1 MNAAL
6 AGVAFGLGLWLVLR
20 GWKPR
25 PEPLAVAMARM
36 HGGGEGR
43 NLAGTSWDVRL
54 GAVAVR
60 RVGALAR
67 AVHRAR
73 ADLRIVGR
81 SPEEQAART
90 LVFGGFG
97 LVLGPWAVLV
107 GWVAGTAPPAF
118 VVGAVGLVG
127 VVAGA
132 LGPWASVRRD
142 ADRLRRDFL
151 VALAAWCDMLA
162 MSLAAGRGVGQA
174 VRTASLAGHGPAFA
188 ELRGALDGG
197 QVRGDSPWTSLS
209 ALGTELGIDDLRE
222 LASTITMAGEDG
234 VAIREAVHTKAHTI
248 RDRIA
253 LETERSAERD
263 TAQMA
268 GPTFAVALG
277 FLVFISYPA
286 LIALSNGF

>member
-1 MNAAL
+1 MNAAIT
-6 AGVAFGLGLWLVLR
+6 GVCFGLGLWLVLR

-25 PEPLAVAMARM
+25 PEPLAVALARM
-36 HGGGEGR
+36 HGGAATQDSPG
-43 NLAGTSWDVRL
+43 ASWDLRV
-54 GAVAVR
+54 GAAAVR
-60 RVGALAR
+60 RVGLMAR

-81 SPEEQAART
+81 TPEEQAART
-90 LVFGGFG
+90 LLFGGFG
-97 LVLGPWAVLV
+97 LILGPWAGLV
-107 GWVAGTAPPAF
+107 GWLAGATPPAF
-118 VVGAVGLVG
+118 VLGGVSLIGVAVGAS
-127 VVAGA
+127 
-132 LGPWASVRRD
+132 GPWATVGRGASK
-142 ADRLRRDFL
+142 LRRDFL
-151 VALAAWCDMLA
+151 VALAAWCDLLA

-174 VRTASLAGHGPAFA
+174 VRTASLAGDGPAFA
-188 ELRGALDGG
+188 ELRGALDSGH
-197 QVRGDSPWTSLS
+197 VRGDSPWASLS
-209 ALGTELGIDDLRE
+209 TLGADLGIDDLQE

-234 VAIREAVHTKAHTI
+234 VAVREAVHTKAHTI
-248 RDRIA
+248 RERIG